1 MSIIDNNALASVL
14 AAAEAN
20 KKGTVKKW
28 QQDKQTEIQKACSG
42 NTPLSCQTMVAA
54 EGSVLA
60 LPLLSGTA
68 ITTGLIGAGANTG
81 IQYLANGNIDPNDAI
96 FAYWTGAFTA
106 NTGLWGTIAWN
117 AGMGAAS
124 SYVKGDDP
132 LKGGIISGIGA
143 SVGYGVG
150 KYATSGTNAIGK
162 WITGGWDPKFNPNLL
177 KYSEVK
183 GQLGISKE
191 MSPSKIPGMLGNGTS
206 SLASE
211 TSVDQLNKII
221 SSPNKNKEEK

>member
-1 MSIIDNNALASVL
+1 
-14 AAAEAN
+14 
-20 KKGTVKKW
+20 
-28 QQDKQTEIQKACSG
+28 
-42 NTPLSCQTMVAA
+42 
-54 EGSVLA
+54 
-60 LPLLSGTA
+60 
-68 ITTGLIGAGANTG
+68 
-81 IQYLANGNIDPNDAI
+81 DAI

-150 KYATSGTNAIGK
+150 KYAASGTNAIGK

-191 MSPSKIPGMLGNGTS
+191 MSPSKIPGVVGNVGS
-206 SLASE
+206 SVATE
-211 TSVDQLNKII
+211 ITNDQI
-221 SSPNKNKEEK
+221 SKGVKKLDEDKKK

>member
-1 MSIIDNNALASVL
+1 MDNNALASVL

-20 KKGTVKKW
+20 KKGTVEKW

-60 LPLLSGTA
+60 LPWLSGA
-68 ITTGLIGAGANTG
+68 SATTGLIGAVANTG
-81 IQYLANGNIDPNDAI
+81 IQYLANGNVDPNDAI

-191 MSPSKIPGMLGNGTS
+191 MSPSKIPGVVGNVGS
-206 SLASE
+206 SVATE
-211 TSVDQLNKII
+211 ITNDQI
-221 SSPNKNKEEK
+221 SKGVKKLDEDKKK